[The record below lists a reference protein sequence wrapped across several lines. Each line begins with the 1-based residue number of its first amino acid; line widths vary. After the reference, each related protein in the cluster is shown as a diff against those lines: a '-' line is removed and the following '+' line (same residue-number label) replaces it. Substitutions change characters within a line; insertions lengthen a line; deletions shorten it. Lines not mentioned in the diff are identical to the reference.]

1 MGLSGAYTGEDE
13 LDIIMDDVHDNIGV
27 IAADEDNATG
37 DAQSQLL
44 GLWGAFIG
52 AVFEAQRSV
61 TATVRVADG
70 VGPQTA
76 SMLMNIATQVNEL
89 HREFTEST
97 TVTVQELQDAAD
109 PDADFTALGPVH

>member
-1 MGLSGAYTGEDE
+1 MGLSGAYTGESE
-13 LDIIMDDVHDNIGV
+13 LDIIMDDVHDNIGDV
-27 IAADEDNATG
+27 TNESNTVG

-52 AVFEAQRSV
+52 AVFEAQRSA
-61 TATVRVADG
+61 TATVRIADG

-97 TVTVQELQDAAD
+97 TVTVGELQAAAD
-109 PDADFTALGPVH
+109 PDADFTALGPIH

>member
-1 MGLSGAYTGEDE
+1 MGLSAAYTGEAE
-13 LDIIMDDVHDNIGV
+13 LDTVMDDVHDNIGV
-27 IAADEDNATG
+27 IAADETDAVG

-44 GLWGAFIG
+44 GLWGGFIG

-61 TATVRVADG
+61 TATVRIGDG

-76 SMLMNIATQVNEL
+76 SILMNIATQVNEL

-97 TVTVQELQDAAD
+97 TATAAELQATAD